1 MPDSERNG
9 QNKNKKIWL
18 IAAGIYAVVAL
29 CVYMIVNSTAIS
41 AWFGKVMAALS
52 PLLLGLAIA
61 YLCNPILKLFDLHVF
76 KKVRSDVLRR
86 LFSILLTYAIVLAI
100 IFGFLWILI
109 PELMKSLSELTKQY
123 SEYAKTASENIA
135 GFIEKYFPG
144 IASDNFK
151 EEEIRKKITE
161 FLLGTENLLNH
172 IIGFVQ
178 NYGGSLLSGVKNVF
192 IGLVISVYFLFSKEK
207 RCAQCKKFV
216 TAVFGDKQQRF
227 LYRTARRIDSSFG
240 GFFEGKILD
249 SAIIGILTYVVLL
262 IFRIPF
268 PVLVAF
274 IVGVTNIIPVFG
286 PFIGA
291 FASAFIIFI
300 EDPKKVIPFL
310 IIVLIIQQLDGNVI
324 GPKILGDNIGVSSFC
339 VMISIVIMGNLF
351 GVVGMIIGVPLF
363 AVIIEFVGEF
373 LDKRLR
379 RKHKPIDTE
388 KYMVPGPVAEVDTA
402 EYPPEVDPDDLH
414 PHYVEEHQT
423 FSKRVARYVK
433 TKFKKGKNS
442 DAETAEHGE
451 NKGGA
456 KGSSTG
462 STTAETP
469 DADKHPDKP
478 DDQNK

>member
-1 MPDSERNG
+1 M
-9 QNKNKKIWL
+9 QK
-18 IAAGIYAVVAL
+18 
-29 CVYMIVNSTAIS
+29 
-41 AWFGKVMAALS
+41 
-52 PLLLGLAIA
+52 
-61 YLCNPILKLFDLHVF
+61 
-76 KKVRSDVLRR
+76 
-86 LFSILLTYAIVLAI
+86 
-100 IFGFLWILI
+100 
-109 PELMKSLSELTKQY
+109 Y
-123 SEYAKTASENIA
+123 SEYVESASSNIA
-135 GFIEKYFPG
+135 SFIERYFPG

-172 IIGFVQ
+172 IIGFIQ
-178 NYGGSLLSGVKNVF
+178 DYGVSLLSGVKNVF

-249 SAIIGILTYVVLL
+249 SAIIGILTYVILL

-274 IVGVTNIIPVFG
+274 VVGITNIVPVFG
-286 PFIGA
+286 PFVGA

-379 RKHKPIDTE
+379 QKHKPVDTE
-388 KYMVPGPVAEVDTA
+388 KYKVPGPVADVDA
-402 EYPPEVDPDDLH
+402 SEYPPEVDPDDLH

-423 FSKRVARYVK
+423 FSKRVARFVK
-433 TKFKKGKNS
+433 TKFKKDKSAGAGRS
-442 DAETAEHGE
+442 ESGE
-451 NKGGA
+451 NEGGT
-456 KGSSTG
+456 KHSS
-462 STTAETP
+462 
-469 DADKHPDKP
+469 ADNSPADTSDKERHADKP
-478 DDQNK
+478 DGPDQKD

>member
-1 MPDSERNG
+1 
-9 QNKNKKIWL
+9 
-18 IAAGIYAVVAL
+18 
-29 CVYMIVNSTAIS
+29 MIVNSTAIPPGS
-41 AWFGKVMAALS
+41 EKSWRRCPRFSWDL
-52 PLLLGLAIA
+52 PLHTFVTL
-61 YLCNPILKLFDLHVF
+61 ILKLFDLHVF
-76 KKVRSDVLRR
+76 KKVRSDVLGR

-388 KYMVPGPVAEVDTA
+388 KYMVPVPWQKSTRLNIRRRSI
-402 EYPPEVDPDDLH
+402 PDDLH
-414 PHYVEEHQT
+414 PHYVENIRRFPSALRVCEDKIQ
-423 FSKRVARYVK
+423 KRQ
-433 TKFKKGKNS
+433 NS
-442 DAETAEHGE
+442 DAETVEHGE